1 MKVNWQTTKN
11 TYTYIQNQLELP
23 ENKTKSKKNDY
34 DNYSCTDLCYINMD
48 LDKKNEPEIEQNVV
62 PRNHSGSDLATTFP
76 ADDDRTR
83 GGIFCQKDFVD
94 KMTQTRQ
101 TKKPDTNRVGFFFSK
116 KNIIFKHLSIQIIKE
131 NLTNLQKNPAWNHIW
146 IFSKNKLISTFFLQ
160 FLQRWNNIF

>member
-1 MKVNWQTTKN
+1 
-11 TYTYIQNQLELP
+11 
-23 ENKTKSKKNDY
+23 
-34 DNYSCTDLCYINMD
+34 MD

-62 PRNHSGSDLATTFP
+62 PRNHSGSDLATTFL

-116 KNIIFKHLSIQIIKE
+116 KIIIFKHLSIQII
-131 NLTNLQKNPAWNHIW
+131 
-146 IFSKNKLISTFFLQ
+146 
-160 FLQRWNNIF
+160 